1 MLLCWS
7 KPHDVY
13 MFQIWLLQLCG
24 YSKDGGACKIV
35 KYQMITIPSICSHPT
50 AHLPTSFQARVH
62 FQLLCYALKCHVSTL
77 LCQLASVAT
86 ATKYFGAN
94 FFCKCII
101 YLQTEFQSLSFFIG
115 WFVDLGD

>member
-77 LCQLASVAT
+77 LCQLASVAA

-101 YLQTEFQSLSFFIG
+101 YLQTE
-115 WFVDLGD
+115 V